1 MEGNDHTYKHP
12 LRFPELLDN
21 KATLLVSKQKRDYII
36 KAVVEHKIDMGAT
49 YHTLI
54 KFIKITD
61 PEVNDLVTLKDLTEQ
76 GTMHVYQSELT
87 KCKGQYSVFQPK
99 EIKIENEEFKKYIPK
114 KVNTMTTIY
123 VENPEYKTAAQQEVT
138 SKVFTT
144 GRDYYV
150 ISRRD
155 GKLFNYKNVMKK
167 SLKNIMDTCEITSI
181 KPALINKV
189 NAKLMIAPQIDAQF
203 IKNLVI
209 FMNREEPS
217 LPIDVLTSI
226 ISQCLYT
233 TVDTETQVT
242 LMKQAG
248 VTGMINDLK
257 TQQVETVPTS
267 LFESL
272 FTGKLSSYLKI
283 QLSDLIFG
291 LGFSKTNQSVNP
303 FQ

>member
-1 MEGNDHTYKHP
+1 
-12 LRFPELLDN
+12 
-21 KATLLVSKQKRDYII
+21 
-36 KAVVEHKIDMGAT
+36 
-49 YHTLI
+49 
-54 KFIKITD
+54 
-61 PEVNDLVTLKDLTEQ
+61 
-76 GTMHVYQSELT
+76 
-87 KCKGQYSVFQPK
+87 
-99 EIKIENEEFKKYIPK
+99 
-114 KVNTMTTIY
+114 
-123 VENPEYKTAAQQEVT
+123 
-138 SKVFTT
+138 
-144 GRDYYV
+144 
-150 ISRRD
+150 
-155 GKLFNYKNVMKK
+155 MKK

-248 VTGMINDLK
+248 ITGMINDLK
-257 TQQVETVPTS
+257 TQQIETVPTS
-267 LFESL
+267 LFESI

-291 LGFSKTNQSVNP
+291 LGFSKNNQTVNP